1 MKILDI
7 DPNFIVN
14 PEQGY
19 NNILNKEKIE
29 QLISENE
36 LKILKFILKN
46 GNLIIKE
53 YIDKII
59 DVPSKYILD
68 DYLYTMAAIF
78 YTFADPTGAS

>member
-7 DPNFIVN
+7 NPNFIVN

-19 NNILNKEKIE
+19 KNILNKEKIE

-36 LKILKFILKN
+36 VKILKFMLKN
-46 GNLIIKE
+46 GNLIMKE
-53 YIDKII
+53 YIDNII

-68 DYLYTMAAIF
+68 DYLYTMAAIC
-78 YTFADPTGAS
+78 YTFADPTGTS

>member
-1 MKILDI
+1 MKILNI
-7 DPNFIVN
+7 DPNFMVN
-14 PEQGY
+14 PEQGFK
-19 NNILNKEKIE
+19 NIMNQEKID

-36 LKILKFILKN
+36 VKILKFILKN

-68 DYLYTMAAIF
+68 DYLYTMAAIC
-78 YTFADPTGAS
+78 YTFADPKGAS